1 MADKNK
7 KLNIFQR
14 IGRGFKGVVSELK
27 KVVWPSK
34 EKLKNT
40 SAVVLVVIVFFAI
53 LLTIIG
59 EGGRWILDKSGFYN
73 QVETTATTAVTE
85 ASGAPTETSEGA

>member
-14 IGRGFKGVVSELK
+14 FGKGFKGVISELK

-40 SAVVLVVIVFFAI
+40 SAVVLVVILFFAI

-59 EGGRWILDKSGFYN
+59 EGGRWVLDKVGFYD
-73 QVETTATTAVTE
+73 QVETTVTTAVTE
-85 ASGAPTETSEGA
+85 SSSQEA